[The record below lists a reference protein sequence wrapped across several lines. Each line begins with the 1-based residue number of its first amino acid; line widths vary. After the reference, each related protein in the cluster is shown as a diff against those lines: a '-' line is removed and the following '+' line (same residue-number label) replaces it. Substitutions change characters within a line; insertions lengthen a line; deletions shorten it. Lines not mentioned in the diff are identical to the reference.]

1 MMKKSLYIAG
11 MVLLAVPAVL
21 YLNGHW
27 QEDLASLINKE
38 IEQAPPAAGGAPF
51 NKWKPGQILVK
62 PKAGLPDDQ
71 LDQILKGNQGKRQE
85 KIGSLP
91 VHIISVPE
99 NAEEAVVRALSK
111 NPHIEFAE
119 LDMVSQLTTT
129 TVNDPQFASAWHL
142 PKIQTPMAW
151 DVSKG
156 TGITI
161 AILDSGVDGTH
172 PDLVNQMVPGW
183 NAIDNSSTTADING
197 HGTAVA
203 GTAAAATNNATGVA
217 SIAGDAKIMP
227 VRITN
232 DPTGYAYWS
241 DVARGLNWA
250 ADNGADVAN
259 ISYGVSNSATVASA
273 AQYMR
278 NKGGVVVVSAANDGV
293 DPGYTD
299 NPYMI
304 SVSATD
310 SADAK
315 ASWSNYGAF
324 VDVAAPGVSILTTTR
339 GGGYGNWNGTSFSSP
354 ATAGVVAL
362 IMSANPSLTPDD
374 IEKILENSAV
384 KVAGTDFHPY
394 YGYGRIDAAAAVQLA
409 LNTTAKDT
417 IPPTINIFTPADG
430 STVSGLVTVDV
441 NANDNVSVSQVTL
454 SANGKL
460 IGSDNTAPYQ
470 FSWNTTSVADG
481 SVVLSAIATDAA
493 GNQGTSTNINVTVKN
508 QTTPVTTDNAA
519 PTVAISKPTNG
530 STVTGTATIAINAN
544 DDVAISKVS
553 LSIDGKLVSA
563 TTAKTIS
570 YSWNTRKI
578 AAGSHSIQAT
588 ATDTANKTST
598 MTIQVTK

>member
-21 YLNGHW
+21 YLNGHL
-27 QEDLASLINKE
+27 QEDLTSLINEE
-38 IEQAPPAAGGAPF
+38 IEQAPPAAGPVTLNWRA
-51 NKWKPGQILVK
+51 GQILVK
-62 PKAGLPDDQ
+62 PKAGLTDDEF
-71 LDQILKGNQGKRQE
+71 DKILKGNQGKRLE

-91 VHIISVPE
+91 VHVISVPE
-99 NAEEAVVRALSK
+99 KAEEAVVRALSK

-119 LDMVSQLTTT
+119 LDMISPLTTT

-142 PKIQTPMAW
+142 PKMQTPTAW

-217 SIAGDAKIMP
+217 SIAGGAKIMP

-259 ISYGVSNSATVASA
+259 ISYGVSNSTTVASA

-324 VDVAAPGVSILTTTR
+324 IDVAAPGVSILTTTR

-374 IEKILENSAV
+374 IEKVLENSAV

-394 YGYGRIDAAAAVQLA
+394 FGYGRVDAAAAVQLA

-417 IPPTINIFTPADG
+417 TPPTVNIFTPAGG
-430 STVSGLVTVDV
+430 STASGLVSVDV
-441 NANDNVSVSQVTL
+441 NANDNVAVSQVTL
-454 SANGKL
+454 SANGKVV
-460 IGSDNTAPYQ
+460 GSDGTAPYQ
-470 FSWNTTSVADG
+470 FSWDTTSVVDG
-481 SVVLSAIATDAA
+481 NVVLSATAVDGT
-493 GNQGTSTNINVTVKN
+493 GNQGVSSNVTVTVKN
-508 QTTPVTTDNAA
+508 QTTPLVTDNAA
-519 PTVAISKPTNG
+519 PTVSISKPVNG
-530 STVTGTATIAINAN
+530 AKVTGTVTIAISAN

-570 YSWNTRKI
+570 YSWNTRKV
-578 AAGSHSIQAT
+578 AAGSHSIQAI
-588 ATDTANKTST
+588 ATDTSNKTST

>member
-1 MMKKSLYIAG
+1 MMNKNIYIAG

-27 QEDLASLINKE
+27 QEDLTALINQD
-38 IEQAPPAAGGAPF
+38 IEQAPPAAGGAPIH
-51 NKWKPGQILVK
+51 KWKTGQILLK
-62 PKAGLPDDQ
+62 PKAGLPDDK
-71 LDQILKGNQGKRQE
+71 LDEILKGNQGKRLE

-91 VHIISVPE
+91 VHIISVPA

-129 TVNDPQFASAWHL
+129 TVNDPQFANAWHL
-142 PKIQTPMAW
+142 PKIQTPTAW

-156 TGITI
+156 AGITV

-172 PDLVNQMVPGW
+172 PDLVSQMVPGW
-183 NAIDNSSTTADING
+183 NAIDGSANTADING

-203 GTAAAATNNATGVA
+203 GTAAATTNNATGIA

-232 DPTGYAYWS
+232 DPSGYAYWS

-259 ISYGVSNSATVASA
+259 ISYGVSNSATVTSA

-278 NKGGVVVVSAANDGV
+278 SKGGIVVVSAANDGV

-299 NPYMI
+299 NPYII

-310 SADAK
+310 GADAK

-324 VDVAAPGVSILTTTR
+324 IDVAAPGVSILTTTR

-362 IMSANPSLTPDD
+362 IMSAKPTLTPDD
-374 IEKILENSAV
+374 IEKVLENSAV

-394 YGYGRIDAAAAVQLA
+394 YGYGRIDAAAAIQLA
-409 LNTTAKDT
+409 LSTTAKDT
-417 IPPTINIFTPADG
+417 VAPSVNIFTPTNG
-430 STVSGLVTVDV
+430 STVSGLVSVDI
-441 NANDNVSVSQVTL
+441 NASDDIAVKEVSL
-454 SANGKL
+454 FANGKL
-460 IGSDNTAPYQ
+460 VGSDGTAPYQ
-470 FSWNTTSVADG
+470 FSWNSAGVADG
-481 SVVLSAIATDAA
+481 SVILSATASDTAS
-493 GNQGTSTNINVTVKN
+493 NQGTSANVGVTVKN
-508 QTTPVTTDNAA
+508 QATVTDNA
-519 PTVAISKPTNG
+519 PPSISITSPTNAAKIPSG
-530 STVTGTATIAINAN
+530 NVTVSVTAN
-544 DDVAISKVS
+544 DDVAISK
-553 LSIDGKLVSA
+553 LALYIDTKLVSS
-563 TTAKTIS
+563 TTNKTLN

-578 AAGSHSIQAT
+578 AAGSHNIQAI
-588 ATDTANKTST
+588 ATDTANKTSN
-598 MTIQVTK
+598 MAIQVTK

>member
-1 MMKKSLYIAG
+1 MMKNSLYIAG
-11 MVLLAVPAVL
+11 MVLLAVPAAL
-21 YLNGHW
+21 YLNGHL
-27 QEDLASLINKE
+27 QEDLTSLINEE
-38 IEQAPPAAGGAPF
+38 IEQAPPAAGPVAHT
-51 NKWKPGQILVK
+51 WRAGQILVK
-62 PKAGLPDDQ
+62 PKAGLTDDQ
-71 LDQILKGNQGKRQE
+71 FDNILKGNQGKRLE

-99 NAEEAVVRALSK
+99 KAEEAVVRALSK

-119 LDMVSQLTTT
+119 LDMVSPLTTT

-142 PKIQTPMAW
+142 PKMQTPTAW

-161 AILDSGVDGTH
+161 AILDSGVDGAH

-217 SIAGDAKIMP
+217 SIAGGAKIMP

-232 DPTGYAYWS
+232 DPNGYAYWS

-259 ISYGVSNSATVASA
+259 ISYGVSNSTTVASA

-278 NKGGVVVVSAANDGV
+278 NKGGVVVVAAANDGV

-324 VDVAAPGVSILTTTR
+324 IDVAAPGVSILTTTR
-339 GGGYGNWNGTSFSSP
+339 GSGYGNWNGTSFSSP

-374 IEKILENSAV
+374 IEKVLENSAV

-394 YGYGRIDAAAAVQLA
+394 FGYGRVDAAAAVQLA

-417 IPPTINIFTPADG
+417 TPPTVNIFTPAGG
-430 STVSGLVTVDV
+430 STASGLVSVDV
-441 NANDNVSVSQVTL
+441 NANDNVAVSQVTL
-454 SANGKL
+454 SANGKVV
-460 IGSDNTAPYQ
+460 GSDGTAPYQ
-470 FSWNTTSVADG
+470 FSWNTSSVADG
-481 SVVLSAIATDAA
+481 NVVLSATAVDGT
-493 GNQGTSTNINVTVKN
+493 GNQGVSSNVTVTVKN
-508 QTTPVTTDNAA
+508 QTTPLVTDNAA
-519 PTVAISKPTNG
+519 PTVSISKPVNG
-530 STVTGTATIAINAN
+530 AKVTGTVTIAISAN

-570 YSWNTRKI
+570 YSWNTRKV
-578 AAGSHSIQAT
+578 AAGNHSIQAI